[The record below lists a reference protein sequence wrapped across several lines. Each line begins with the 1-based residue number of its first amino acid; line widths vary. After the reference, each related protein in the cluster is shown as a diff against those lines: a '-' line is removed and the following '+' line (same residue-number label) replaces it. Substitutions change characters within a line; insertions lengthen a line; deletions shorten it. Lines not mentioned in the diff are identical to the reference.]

1 MTILFRRIKP
11 AQKFRITKRQIAR
24 FLKISESLIVKV
36 ESWSYVLFVHR
47 KDKGGQFISY
57 RQIEQW
63 KNALACHL
71 QKCTTREQLEHL
83 WKAITFDH
91 KKHNKHYA
99 DSILPFLE
107 RIWLKCQEAM
117 PKELRSY
124 ELFRPVN
131 AALHPDNPNGML
143 RDRHI

>member
-91 KKHNKHYA
+91 KKHNKQYA

-117 PKELRSY
+117 PRELRSY
-124 ELFRPVN
+124 EPFRPVN
-131 AALHPDNPNGML
+131 AALPPDNPNGML